1 MPISPTY
8 PGVYV
13 EEIPSGVRTITG
25 VSTAVAAFIGAA
37 KRGPINKAQHLFS
50 FADFERA
57 FGGLDTNSEMSYAIR
72 QFFLNGGSE
81 CWAVRVATNVVLAS
95 RTLANSAAA
104 PVLDI
109 TALDGGLS
117 GNNIQVQVDYR
128 TSNPANT
135 FNLSLLYQSPDSPG
149 DRIGESFGNLSM
161 NSADGGF
168 VESAINGISRLVK
181 VKRHSPLAF
190 TGAGTSVSGVASDLS
205 GLNAQHNQLQVAVDG
220 AAPIA
225 VQLSTADIAGGLTTI
240 AAAIQLQVRTGS
252 TDPATQT
259 LFKCAPASPGPNQM
273 TLTSGSTGEFSA
285 VRALPGARND
295 ASGILKLGTANTG
308 VEVDAAAGARPK
320 TAPDSASLT
329 SALIVALTG
338 FPNPGV
344 ADRFQISLD
353 GNGPDTIVIP
363 GPAIAAGALAIQLA
377 DMAARVQAKV
387 TALRPTVPAYRDFAV
402 TVSGGNRLALTSGSS
417 GTGSSIVVM
426 AGASND
432 LAATLGLLGVTP
444 TTPVNVN
451 LQNGHDDPYSDLTLY
466 SAFVP
471 SPSTRGGIFAL
482 EEVDIFNL
490 MVLAGVKD
498 ASALIDA
505 AAYCKSRRAF
515 LIVDA
520 DPAAATPDQ
529 LAALI
534 KGTAVPKT
542 DYAAIYGPWIK
553 IGDPLNNGKLRKV
566 APSGS
571 MAGLYARTD
580 TDRGVWKAPAGT
592 EANIVGAQALDYVLT
607 DAENGSLNPL
617 GFNCIRLF
625 PVYGVVSWGAR
636 TLKGSNDAASE
647 YKYVPVRRLALY
659 LEESLYRGTKWVVFE
674 PNDEPLWSQIRLNI
688 GAFMQ
693 NLFRQGAFQG
703 KTPRE
708 AYFVKCD
715 RETTT
720 QNDINLGIVN
730 IVVGFA
736 PLKPAEFVIIQ
747 IQQMAGQIAV

>member
-25 VSTAVAAFIGAA
+25 VSTSVAAFIGAA
-37 KRGPINKAQHLFS
+37 KRGPIDKAQHLFS

-57 FGGLDTNSEMSYAIR
+57 FGGLDTNSEMSFAIR

-81 CWAVRVATNVVLAS
+81 CWAIRVATNVIQAS
-95 RTLANSAAA
+95 RTLTNAAA
-104 PVLDI
+104 TQVLDV
-109 TALDGGLS
+109 TALDGGGS
-117 GNNIQVQVDYR
+117 GNNIQVLVDYR

-135 FNLSLLYQSPDSPG
+135 FNLSFLYQSPDSPG
-149 DRIGESFGNLSM
+149 DVIRESYGNLSL
-161 NSADGGF
+161 NSADAGF
-168 VESAINGISRLVK
+168 VESAINGISRLVM
-181 VKRHSPLAF
+181 VKRHGLLPI
-190 TGAGTSVSGVASDLS
+190 TGAGTSVSGVATDLS
-205 GLNAQHNQLQVAVDG
+205 GLNAQHNQLQVLVDG
-220 AAPIA
+220 ASPVT
-225 VQLSTADIAGGLTTI
+225 VQFSNADIVGGPTSL
-240 AAAIQLQVRTGS
+240 AAAIQLQVLPTS
-252 TDPATQT
+252 P
-259 LFKCAPASPGPNQM
+259 LFKCQAATPGPNQI
-273 TLTSGSTGEFSA
+273 TLTSGTTGEFSS
-285 VRALPGARND
+285 VRVLPGLRND
-295 ASGILKLGTANTG
+295 ASTILKLGTVNGGT
-308 VEVDAAAGARPK
+308 EVDAAASVRPK
-320 TAPDSASLT
+320 PAPDSASLT
-329 SALIVALTG
+329 SAVIASLTG

-363 GPAIAAGALAIQLA
+363 GPAMVAGPVATQIA
-377 DMAARVQAKV
+377 DMAARIQAKV
-387 TALRPTVPAYRDFAV
+387 TALRPSVPAYRDFTATV
-402 TVSGGNRLALTSGSS
+402 TGGNRVVLSAGSS

-432 LAATLGLLGVTP
+432 LASTLSLLGVTP

-451 LQNGHDDPYSDLTLY
+451 LQNGHSDPFTDLTLY

-471 SPSTRGGIFAL
+471 SPATRGGIFAL

-498 ASALIDA
+498 ASTLIDA

-520 DPAAATPDQ
+520 DPADTLPGQ
-529 LAALI
+529 LATLI
-534 KGTAVPKT
+534 KGTGVPKT

-580 TDRGVWKAPAGT
+580 TNRGVWKAPAGT

-636 TLKGSNDAASE
+636 TLNGSDDAASE

-674 PNDEPLWSQIRLNI
+674 PNDEPLWAQIRLNI